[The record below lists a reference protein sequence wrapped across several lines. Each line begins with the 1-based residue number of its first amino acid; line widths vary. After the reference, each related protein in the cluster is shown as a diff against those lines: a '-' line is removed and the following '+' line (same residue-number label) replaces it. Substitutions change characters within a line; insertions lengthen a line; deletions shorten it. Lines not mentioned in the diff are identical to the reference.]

1 MAGRIPKVV
10 VVGPAYV
17 DMTVKCSEVP
27 ISGEMVE
34 VSGFLFA
41 PVGEGHNSAIEAS
54 LCGCEVHLISKVG
67 DDIFGGLIRDSL
79 KGHGVNT
86 DYVYT
91 APAMSTGINLT
102 MVNSSGENTGCVSH
116 GANRALSS
124 AELEFASVEQL
135 ISTADLFLIRGDLGE
150 ETIKMAIRTASL
162 YKTRV
167 VLEVALDIRD
177 TSEIDNINW
186 PGEYYLVDFLIPNLR
201 AGGIAAEVTAG
212 AAHKVKLIG
221 SELVARGVGCVVLMT
236 GSRGCFLFDRACV
249 SSVSGFGCDPV
260 MNAGRCDDAFAGAFA
275 ASLGSGDE
283 VRDAVKFAS
292 AAGAVASRKFG
303 SQSTMPS
310 KEEIIELLQNESD

>member
-34 VSGFLFA
+34 GSGFLFA
-41 PVGEGHNSAIEAS
+41 PVGGGHNSAIAAS
-54 LCGCEVHLISKVG
+54 LCGCNVYLISKVG
-67 DDIFGGLIRDSL
+67 DDIFGCLIRDSL
-79 KGHGVNT
+79 SSHGVNT
-86 DYVYT
+86 DYVFT
-91 APAMSTGINLT
+91 APAMSTGVNLT
-102 MVNSSGENTGCVSH
+102 MVNSTGENTGCVSH

-124 AELEFASVEQL
+124 DELGFASVEQL
-135 ISTADLFLIRGDLGE
+135 ISTADICLIRGNLGE

-162 YKTRV
+162 YKRLV
-167 VLEVALDIRD
+167 ALEVSLDIHD
-177 TSEIDNINW
+177 TSEIDNIKW
-186 PGEYYLVDFLIPNLR
+186 PGEYYLVDILIPNLR
-201 AGGIAAEVTAG
+201 ASGIAAEVTAG
-212 AAHKVKLIG
+212 AAHNVKLIG
-221 SELVARGVGCVVLMT
+221 SELVARGVGCVVLKT
-236 GSRGCFLFDRACV
+236 GSRGCFLFDRDGV
-249 SSVSGFGCDPV
+249 TSVAGFGCEHV
-260 MNAGRCDDAFAGAFA
+260 MNATRCDDAFAGAFA
-275 ASLGSGDE
+275 ASLGAGDE